1 MNSPLN
7 DPELQAD
14 VAEMERVTLRMSWAA
29 HRSQAQHLKAFN
41 LTMPQFMVM
50 RALQRLEP
58 GCTMTELGEASLQVP
73 ATVTGIID
81 RLEQNEL
88 VSRQPNPSDRRSYHI
103 LLTPAG
109 QALLNQ
115 IDEERRQGIE
125 VLFQTLPKEQR
136 KLLLSFMHN
145 YIEAIVGKNQP
156 VLRS

>member
-7 DPELQAD
+7 DPQLQAD

-29 HRSQAQHLKAFN
+29 HRTQAQRLKEFN

-58 GCTMTELGEASLQVP
+58 GCTMTELGEAAIQVP

-81 RLEQNEL
+81 RLEQNNL
-88 VSRQPNPSDRRSYHI
+88 VLRQPNPSDRRSYHI
-103 LLTPAG
+103 LLTPTG

-115 IDEERRQGIE
+115 IDAERRQGIAM
-125 VLFQTLPKEQR
+125 LFQNIPVEHR
-136 KLLLSFMHN
+136 KLSLSFMHN
-145 YIEAIVGKNQP
+145 YIDAMLGEGHDVE
-156 VLRS
+156 

>member
-7 DPELQAD
+7 DPQLQAD
-14 VAEMERVTLRMSWAA
+14 VAEMERATLRMSWAA
-29 HRSQAQHLKAFN
+29 HRTQAQRLKEFN

-58 GCTMTELGEASLQVP
+58 GCRMTELGEAAIQVP

-81 RLEQNEL
+81 RLEQKNL
-88 VSRQPNPSDRRSYHI
+88 VLRQPNPSDRRSYHI
-103 LLTPAG
+103 LLTPTG

-115 IDEERRQGIE
+115 IDAERRQGIAM
-125 VLFQTLPKEQR
+125 LFQNIPVEHR

-145 YIEAIVGKNQP
+145 YIDAMLGEGHDVE
-156 VLRS
+156 

>member
-1 MNSPLN
+1 MNSPVT

-14 VAEMERVTLRMSWAA
+14 IAEMERVTLRMSWAA
-29 HRSQAQHLKAFN
+29 HRSQAQRLKEFN

-58 GCTMTELGEASLQVP
+58 GCTMTELGEAAIQVP

-81 RLEQNEL
+81 RLEQNNL
-88 VSRQPNPSDRRSYHI
+88 VNREPNPSDRRSYHI

-109 QALLNQ
+109 QALLHQ

-125 VLFQTLPKEQR
+125 VLFQNLPVKQR
-136 KLLLSFMHN
+136 KLLLGFMHG
-145 YIEAIVGKNQP
+145 YIDAMLGEGHDVE
-156 VLRS
+156 